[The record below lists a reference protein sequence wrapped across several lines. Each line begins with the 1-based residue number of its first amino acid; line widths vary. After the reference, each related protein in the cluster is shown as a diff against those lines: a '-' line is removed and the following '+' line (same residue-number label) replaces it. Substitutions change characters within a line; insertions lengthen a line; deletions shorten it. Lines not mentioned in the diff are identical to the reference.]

1 MLIIQKYRKVSLENS
16 YFLTKNVNDTKIKIA
31 IVVPFA
37 ISITS
42 ANLDEI
48 LLGRYRPNALK
59 TVYQSGSIIMRSVRY
74 VTNGGI
80 PLEAGITGK

>member
-1 MLIIQKYRKVSLENS
+1 VNERKN
-16 YFLTKNVNDTKIKIA
+16 KIA

-48 LLGRYRPNALK
+48 LLGLYRPNALN
-59 TVYQSGSIIMRSVRY
+59 TIYQSGSIMTRSVRY
-74 VTNGGI
+74 VKNGGI
-80 PLEAGITGK
+80 PLDTGITGQ